1 MLVRCFQDDVERVA
15 ERLEQLQERFEQVFA
30 GDRGDEGGQAGA
42 AAWVDIGVMPVA
54 GAGDDIELPAR
65 ADGVCEREGAVVTA
79 GEMGLQRG
87 AVGAG
92 DRPFRGGG
100 SHRVL

>member
-1 MLVRCFQDDVERVA
+1 MTTEF
-15 ERLEQLQERFEQVFA
+15 FGA
-30 GDRGDEGGQAGA
+30 GGGPGTTGPEGPITVPSGSVVKGLGCAAG
-42 AAWVDIGVMPVA
+42 

-65 ADGVCEREGAVVTA
+65 ADGVCEREGTVVTA